1 MNKNFLIVSNDRL
14 YIKNKIISSNYNDT
28 INIIEGLGEK
38 NILSFYC
45 RSAREP
51 QNFISKKKNYNKF
64 IKLNFLI

>member
-28 INIIEGLGEK
+28 INIIELGEK

-51 QNFISKKKNYNKF
+51 QNFISKKK
-64 IKLNFLI
+64 KLQ